1 MTTVAT
7 RPTAR
12 DGESE
17 EIDCPEPVTR
27 EVLSRLEAAWNSADG
42 EAFGAVYAEDA
53 EFVTVRGVHL
63 TGASAIAAGHARIF
77 ATIYAGSVNR
87 MDLVRAEEI
96 ADGVVL
102 AISVHTLDC
111 PSGPLV
117 GVHRAM
123 STSVL
128 TPTGHVGRSWHVVA
142 SHNTLVAV

>member
-12 DGESE
+12 AGVSE
-17 EIDCPEPVTR
+17 ETDRAAAVAR
-27 EVLSRLEAAWNSADG
+27 EVLGRLEAAWNSADG

-63 TGASAIAAGHARIF
+63 TGAPAIAAGHARIF

-102 AISVHTLDC
+102 SISVHTLDC

-128 TPTGHVGRSWHVVA
+128 TRTGRTGRAWQVVA

>member
-1 MTTVAT
+1 MTTTAT

-12 DGESE
+12 HGESE
-17 EIDCPEPVTR
+17 DTDRAAAVAR
-27 EVLSRLEAAWNSADG
+27 EALGRLEAAWNSADG

-53 EFVTVRGVHL
+53 SFVTVRGLHL

-102 AISVHTLDC
+102 AVSVHTLDC
-111 PSGPLV
+111 PSGPLA

-128 TPTGHVGRSWHVVA
+128 TRTGPTARSWQIVA
-142 SHNTLVAV
+142 GHNTLVAV

>member
-1 MTTVAT
+1 MNYETLNGEVGPMTTTTVGPAAV
-7 RPTAR
+7 AR
-12 DGESE
+12 D
-17 EIDCPEPVTR
+17 
-27 EVLSRLEAAWNSADG
+27 VLGRLETAWNSADG
-42 EAFGAVYAEDA
+42 AAFGAVYAEDA

-128 TPTGHVGRSWHVVA
+128 ARPPRGGRSWQVVA
-142 SHNTLVAV
+142 THNTLVAV

>member
-1 MTTVAT
+1 MTTVAA
-7 RPTAR
+7 RPAAR
-12 DGESE
+12 AGEIE
-17 EIDCPEPVTR
+17 ETDRAAAVAR
-27 EVLSRLEAAWNSADG
+27 AVLGRLEAAWNSADG

-53 EFVTVRGVHL
+53 SFVTVRGDHL
-63 TGASAIAAGHARIF
+63 TGRAAIAAGHAGIF

-96 ADGVVL
+96 GDGVVL
-102 AISVHTLDC
+102 AVSVHTLDC

-128 TPTGHVGRSWHVVA
+128 SRTPRGGRSWHVVA

>member
-1 MTTVAT
+1 M
-7 RPTAR
+7 
-12 DGESE
+12 
-17 EIDCPEPVTR
+17 
-27 EVLSRLEAAWNSADG
+27 
-42 EAFGAVYAEDA
+42 
-53 EFVTVRGVHL
+53 TVRGVHL
-63 TGASAIAAGHARIF
+63 TGAAAIAAGHARIF

-102 AISVHTLDC
+102 AVSVHTLDC

-128 TPTGHVGRSWHVVA
+128 TAPHGGRSWQVVA
-142 SHNTLVAV
+142 THNTLVEV